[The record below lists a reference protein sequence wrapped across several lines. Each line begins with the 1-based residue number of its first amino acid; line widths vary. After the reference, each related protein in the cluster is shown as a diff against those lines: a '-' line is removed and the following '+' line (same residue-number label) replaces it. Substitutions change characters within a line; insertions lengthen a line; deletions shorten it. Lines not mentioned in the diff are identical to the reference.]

1 MSEKR
6 ESLTQQE
13 LHARRSNL
21 SILLYRKYYRKAN
34 YAVIMTDTNCS
45 VIRDNCII
53 VIYFLFH
60 FSFSFF
66 TFISF
71 TDNREASVTTT
82 GREKSGRMK

>member
-21 SILLYRKYYRKAN
+21 SILLYRKYYRNAN

-53 VIYFLFH
+53 VIYFLLH

>member
-6 ESLTQQE
+6 ELLTQRE
-13 LHARRSNL
+13 LHARRLSL
-21 SILLYRKYYRKAN
+21 SILLYRKYCRKAN
-34 YAVIMTDTNCS
+34 YTVIMTNTNCS

-66 TFISF
+66 IFISF
-71 TDNREASVTTT
+71 ADNREASVTTT